1 MFYKAIKG
9 IKMKVLVNGLVFTL
23 LLISSLTK
31 AHVGSHEA
39 RQQKPQRIVALA
51 PHIVELLFDIG
62 AGEQIVGAVE
72 YADQP
77 KAALDIPRVG
87 SYHGMQIEKLL
98 ALNPDL
104 VIAWRSGNSQSD
116 IDKMQRLGLNVVFS
130 NPVNIAD
137 VATELRYFGKLTH
150 HQKQAEKVALAYENR
165 LKTLLNENSKKQPVP
180 VFYQLWSEPMM
191 TINGTTWINQLIEVC
206 HGVNVFAN
214 NPTPYPKIS
223 IENVIVSQPHL
234 MIIPEK
240 NSGTPQAKINWAKW
254 PEIPA
259 VKNNKFI
266 RVNADLLHR
275 FTTRMLKGVEEM
287 CKKID
292 QQR

>member
-1 MFYKAIKG
+1 VLEKRLLKSKRLN
-9 IKMKVLVNGLVFTL
+9 KMTKRFISFAVISL
-23 LLISSLTK
+23 LLIVIPSKSFAEQSAK
-31 AHVGSHEA
+31 
-39 RQQKPQRIVALA
+39 RIVALA
-51 PHIVELLFDIG
+51 PHIVEMLFDIG
-62 AGEQIVGAVE
+62 AGDKIVGAVA
-72 YADQP
+72 YSDYP

-104 VIAWRSGNSQSD
+104 VIVWKSGNSQSD
-116 IDKMQRLGLNVVFS
+116 IDKMKRLGLKIVFS
-130 NPVNIAD
+130 NPVDIAD
-137 VATELRYFGKLTH
+137 VATELRYFGGLTG
-150 HQKQAEKVALAYENR
+150 HQQQAESVALAYEQR
-165 LKTLLNENSKKQPVP
+165 LKKLRLDNKTKQTIP

-206 HGVNVFAN
+206 QGVNVFKD

-223 IENVIVSQPHL
+223 TENVIVAQPHL
-234 MIIPEK
+234 MILPDE
-240 NSGTPQAKINWAKW
+240 NSDKPQPIIDWQKW

-266 RVNADLLHR
+266 HVDADLLHR
-275 FTTRMLKGVEEM
+275 FSTRMLSGVADM
-287 CKKID
+287 CEKID

>member
-1 MFYKAIKG
+1 MLEKRLLKSKRLN
-9 IKMKVLVNGLVFTL
+9 KMTKRFISFAVISL
-23 LLISSLTK
+23 LLIVIPSKSFAEQSAK
-31 AHVGSHEA
+31 
-39 RQQKPQRIVALA
+39 RIVALA
-51 PHIVELLFDIG
+51 PHIVEMLFDIG
-62 AGEQIVGAVE
+62 AGDKIVGAVA
-72 YADQP
+72 YSDYP

-104 VIAWRSGNSQSD
+104 VIVWKSGNSQSD
-116 IDKMQRLGLNVVFS
+116 IDKMKRLGLKIVFS
-130 NPVNIAD
+130 NPVDIAD
-137 VATELRYFGKLTH
+137 VATELRYFGGLTG
-150 HQKQAEKVALAYENR
+150 HQQQAESVALAYEQR
-165 LKTLLNENSKKQPVP
+165 LKKLRLDNKTKQAIP

-206 HGVNVFAN
+206 QGVNVFKD

-223 IENVIVSQPHL
+223 TENVIVAQPHL
-234 MIIPEK
+234 MILPDE
-240 NSGTPQAKINWAKW
+240 NSDKPQPIIDWQKW

-266 RVNADLLHR
+266 HVDADLLHR
-275 FTTRMLKGVEEM
+275 FSTRMLSGVADM
-287 CKKID
+287 CEKID

>member
-1 MFYKAIKG
+1 MTKRFLSLVAIS
-9 IKMKVLVNGLVFTL
+9 L
-23 LLISSLTK
+23 LLMAIAAKSF
-31 AHVGSHEA
+31 AEQPA
-39 RQQKPQRIVALA
+39 QRIVALA
-51 PHIVELLFDIG
+51 PHIVEMLFDIG
-62 AGEQIVGAVE
+62 AGDKIVGAVA
-72 YADQP
+72 YSDYP

-104 VIAWRSGNSQSD
+104 VIVWKSGNSQSD
-116 IDKMQRLGLNVVFS
+116 IDKMKRLGLKIVFS
-130 NPVNIAD
+130 NPVDIAD
-137 VATELRYFGKLTH
+137 VATELRYFGGLTG
-150 HQKQAEKVALAYENR
+150 HQQQAERVALAYEQR
-165 LKTLLNENSKKQPVP
+165 LKKLRLDNKTKQAIP

-206 HGVNVFAN
+206 QGVNVFKD

-223 IENVIVSQPHL
+223 TENVIVAQPHL
-234 MIIPEK
+234 MILPDE
-240 NSGTPQAKINWAKW
+240 NSDKPQPIIDWQKW

-266 RVNADLLHR
+266 HVDADLLHR
-275 FTTRMLKGVEEM
+275 FSTRMLSGIADM
-287 CKKID
+287 CEKID

>member
-1 MFYKAIKG
+1 MPKHYKKVK
-9 IKMKVLVNGLVFTL
+9 KMKKRFLPLAVMSL
-23 LLISSLTK
+23 LLLVLPAKSF
-31 AHVGSHEA
+31 AE
-39 RQQKPQRIVALA
+39 KPKQRIIALA
-51 PHIVELLFDIG
+51 PHIVEMLFDIG
-62 AGEQIVGAVE
+62 AGEQIVGAVA
-72 YADQP
+72 YSDYP

-104 VIAWRSGNSQSD
+104 VIVWKSGNSQSD
-116 IDKMQRLGLNVVFS
+116 IDKMKRLGLNVVFS
-130 NPVNIAD
+130 NPKDIDD
-137 VATELRYFGKLTH
+137 VATELRYFGELTGN
-150 HQKQAEKVALAYENR
+150 QKQAKMVALAYEKR
-165 LKTLLNENSKKQPVP
+165 LKMLRVKNKDKQLIP

-206 HGVNVFAN
+206 QGENVFKS

-223 IENVIVSQPHL
+223 IENVIVAQPHL
-234 MIIPEK
+234 MILPDENADK
-240 NSGTPQAKINWAKW
+240 PQPIINWDKW

-266 RVNADLLHR
+266 HVDADLLHR
-275 FTTRMLKGVEEM
+275 FSTRMLSGIEDM
-287 CKKID
+287 CEKID

>member
-1 MFYKAIKG
+1 MTRRFLSLAA
-9 IKMKVLVNGLVFTL
+9 MSL
-23 LLISSLTK
+23 LLIVLPAKSF
-31 AHVGSHEA
+31 AE
-39 RQQKPQRIVALA
+39 KPKQRIIALA
-51 PHIVELLFDIG
+51 PHIVEMLFDIG
-62 AGEQIVGAVE
+62 AGEQIVGAVA
-72 YADQP
+72 YSDYP

-104 VIAWRSGNSQSD
+104 VIVWKSGNSQSD
-116 IDKMQRLGLNVVFS
+116 IDKMKRLGLNVVFS
-130 NPVNIAD
+130 NPKDIDD
-137 VATELRYFGKLTH
+137 VATELRYFGELTGN
-150 HQKQAEKVALAYENR
+150 QKQAEMVALAYEKR
-165 LKTLLNENSKKQPVP
+165 LKILRVKNKDKQLIP

-206 HGVNVFAN
+206 QGENVFKS

-223 IENVIVSQPHL
+223 IENVIVAQPHL
-234 MIIPEK
+234 MILPDENADK
-240 NSGTPQAKINWAKW
+240 PQPIINWDKW

-266 RVNADLLHR
+266 HVDADLLHR
-275 FTTRMLKGVEEM
+275 FSTRMLSGIEDM
-287 CKKID
+287 CEKID